1 MLKVAVRVRARVSMG
16 KHLECPV
23 FLFIFDLLSVCFI
36 WKLFNRH
43 QVNNYFDGV
52 MLNY

>member
-23 FLFIFDLLSVCFI
+23 FLFIFDLLLGCYI
-36 WKLFNRH
+36 WKFLTVIRSITVF
-43 QVNNYFDGV
+43 
-52 MLNY
+52 